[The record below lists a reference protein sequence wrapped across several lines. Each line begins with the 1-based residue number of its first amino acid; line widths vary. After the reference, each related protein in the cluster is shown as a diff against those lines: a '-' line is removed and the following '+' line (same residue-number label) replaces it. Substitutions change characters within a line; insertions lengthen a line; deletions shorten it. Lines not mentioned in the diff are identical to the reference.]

1 MICREGPPP
10 RFRRFVCRG
19 PALCATRR
27 SFCAYLN
34 VEIVAAAYFA
44 YLAGIAIMRRK
55 ARPAVLAL
63 VTLGSVLFVGMQHIM
78 PLVYLLVGY
87 WLPALLVRAPHL
99 RFERRLLDV
108 DHTLFGIDGLTRFE
122 RRAPRVVLEYL
133 ELAYLLCYA
142 VVPAGYVVLAAS
154 GQDGVAIDRFWSC
167 VLLAAFICYG
177 LLPWLPT
184 RAPRAVEPQ
193 PEAAR
198 ASIRRLN
205 LAVLNRAS
213 VQWNTFPSGH
223 TAASLATAL
232 AVGAYM
238 PAAGVVLGFVAVS
251 IAAGSV
257 VGRYHYAA
265 DAIAGAA
272 AAVLAFVMVTGVR
285 AP

>member
-1 MICREGPPP
+1 M
-10 RFRRFVCRG
+10 
-19 PALCATRR
+19 
-27 SFCAYLN
+27 
-34 VEIVAAAYFA
+34 AAAYFA
-44 YLAGIAIMRRK
+44 YLAGMAIARRK
-55 ARPAVLAL
+55 MRPALLAL
-63 VTLGSVLFVGMQHIM
+63 ATLASVLFVGMQHIL
-78 PLVYLLVGY
+78 PLVYLLIGY
-87 WLPALLVRAPHL
+87 WLPAMLVRTPNL
-99 RFERRLLDV
+99 RFERRLLEV
-108 DHTLFGIDGLTRFE
+108 DHTLFGADGLVRFA
-122 RRAPRVVLEYL
+122 RRAPRIVLEYL

-142 VVPAGYVVLAAS
+142 VVPAGYAVLVAS
-154 GQDGVAIDRFWSC
+154 GHDGVAIDQFWSC
-167 VLLAAFICYG
+167 VLLASFICYG

-193 PEAAR
+193 PESAR
-198 ASIRRLN
+198 SSMRQVN

-238 PAAGVVLGFVAVS
+238 PAAGVVLAFVAFS

-272 AAVLAFVMVTGVR
+272 AAVLAFATVAGVR
-285 AP
+285 AL

>member
-1 MICREGPPP
+1 M
-10 RFRRFVCRG
+10 
-19 PALCATRR
+19 
-27 SFCAYLN
+27 
-34 VEIVAAAYFA
+34 AAAYFA
-44 YLAGIAIMRRK
+44 YLAGMAIARRK
-55 ARPAVLAL
+55 LRPAVLAL
-63 VTLGSVLFVGMQHIM
+63 ATLLSVLFVGMQHIM

-87 WLPALLVRAPHL
+87 WLPALLVRAPNL

-108 DHTLFGIDGLTRFE
+108 DDTLFGIDGLVRFE
-122 RRAPRVVLEYL
+122 RRAPRLLVEYL

-142 VVPAGYVVLAAS
+142 VVPAGYVVLVAS
-154 GQDGVAIDRFWSC
+154 GHSGEAIDRFWSC
-167 VLLAAFICYG
+167 VLLASFICYG

-184 RAPRAVEPQ
+184 RAPRAVEKKR
-193 PEAAR
+193 ETAR
-198 ASIRRLN
+198 SSIRQLN

-232 AVGAYM
+232 AVGAYV
-238 PAAGVVLGFVAVS
+238 PAAGFVIGVVAFS

-272 AAVLAFVMVTGVR
+272 AAVLAFVMVAGVR
-285 AP
+285 GL